1 MQFSRVNIRCA
12 ALARRFAAT
21 HIYCVFFVVAVQLR
35 CRRVAESI
43 KKVAESL
50 ASIRIKYYLC
60 PELTIKRMTNNSHDW
75 VITGVDRLT
84 GTRAEIARVATYEE
98 CMSILDRERN
108 KPRRV
113 FSKLRA
119 ERLTPRQL
127 TILIEEI

>member
-1 MQFSRVNIRCA
+1 MQFSRVDIRCA
-12 ALARRFAAT
+12 SLSRRSAAT
-21 HIYCVFFVVAVQLR
+21 HIYCVFFGVAPLKGA
-35 CRRVAESI
+35 RRVAEGI

-50 ASIRIKYYLC
+50 ARIRIKCYLC
-60 PELTIKRMTNNSHDW
+60 PELIIKRMTNISHDW

-84 GTRAEIARVATYEE
+84 GTREEISRAATYEE
-98 CMSILDRERN
+98 CISIMDRERN
-108 KPRRV
+108 KPRRA